1 MKKTKNILVES
12 LAGKPIFEHK
22 IEIVER
28 KGVGHPDSICDAVME
43 EISVALS
50 REYLSRFGRVL
61 HHNTDKGLLVA
72 GEVAHRFGGGSVIE
86 PMRLVIGDRATF
98 ELNGELVP
106 VDRIAVNTAKK
117 WIGDNLRFVDPNKDI
132 EFDVELKPGSPELAD
147 ILIRETAVPLA
158 NDTSAA
164 VGYAPLSPTEKM
176 VLDIEHYLNST
187 GFKEQFPASGEDIKV
202 MGYRTGV
209 DLKLII
215 AMPLIDRFV
224 DGVDSYF
231 KQKKE
236 ILECVKEFVLGMR
249 HKNLENIYIDLNS
262 LDDSSRGMDGIY
274 LTVTG
279 TSAEDADSGEV
290 GRGNRA
296 NGVIAL
302 NRPMGAEAASGKNPV
317 SHVGKIYSI
326 LTRRIANEVYNAV
339 SGIQEIYVWLCS
351 EIGKP
356 IDEPN
361 IASAQVILEPGVSI
375 DKVAPLVREV
385 MDLEL
390 ANILTFTSDLAEGKY
405 RVW

>member
-1 MKKTKNILVES
+1 MKKTRNILVES
-12 LAGKPIFEHK
+12 LAGKPVFDHEV
-22 IEIVER
+22 EIVER
-28 KGVGHPDSICDAVME
+28 KGIGHPDSICDAVME
-43 EISVALS
+43 EISVSLS

-72 GEVAHRFGGGSVIE
+72 GEVVHRFGGGSVIE

-98 ELNGELVP
+98 EFDGELVP
-106 VDRIAVNTAKK
+106 VDRIAVNTARK
-117 WIGDNLRFVDPNKDI
+117 WIRDNLRFVDPDKDVK
-132 EFDVELKPGSPELAD
+132 FDVELKPGSPELAD
-147 ILIRETAVPLA
+147 IFMRETAVPLA

-176 VLDIEHYLNST
+176 VLDVEHYLNSS

-202 MGYRTGV
+202 MGYRTGA
-209 DLKLII
+209 DLQLII

-224 DGVDSYF
+224 PDMDSYF

-236 ILECVKEFVLGMR
+236 ILERMKEFALGMK
-249 HKNLENIYIDLNS
+249 HKSLKNIYIDLNS
-262 LDDSSRGMDGIY
+262 LDDPSRGMDGIY

-302 NRPMGAEAASGKNPV
+302 NRPMGAEAASGKNPT

-326 LTRRIANEVYNAV
+326 LTHRIANEVYNAV
-339 SGIQEIYVWLCS
+339 EGIQEIYVWLCS

-356 IDEPN
+356 IDDPK
-361 IASAQVILEPGVSI
+361 IASAQVILEPGASI
-375 DKVAPLVREV
+375 GKVAPLVREV
-385 MDLEL
+385 MNLEL
-390 ANILTFTSDLAEGKY
+390 SNIVTFTSELAEGKY